1 MDKNETGET
10 ILHYLAKEGKVEIFE
25 SIFKKIQDNDQ
36 RSPDLAKYLVQGL
49 LVQDELDWTPLMAAT
64 KAEKF
69 DASRII
75 EMCLLFLYLHLESK
89 DDLEKLVESKNLGD
103 NYSFS

>member
-75 EMCLLFLYLHLESK
+75 EMCLLFLNLHLENK
-89 DDLEKLVESKNLGD
+89 DDLEKLVESKI
-103 NYSFS
+103 

>member
-25 SIFKKIQDNDQ
+25 SIFKKIEDNDQ
-36 RSPDLAKYLVQGL
+36 GGSPDLAKHLVNGL
-49 LVQDELDWTPLMAAT
+49 LVQDELEWTPLMAAT
-64 KAEKF
+64 KAEKY

-75 EMCLLFLYLHLESK
+75 EMCLLFLHLYLESEEN
-89 DDLEKLVESKNLGD
+89 LVKLVKSENLGE
-103 NYSFS
+103 NWHH